1 MNYQKDVSDFMILGE
16 QKISPDLNLN
26 NEQTQLYMNLIK
38 EEFEE
43 TAKAFDEEDLIEVA
57 DGLADMVWVIMG
69 MCNSVG
75 IDFDKIWEEVKSSN
89 MSKFVDGKFIKN
101 EQTQLYMNLI
111 KEEFEETA
119 KAFEEEDLV
128 EVADGLADMV
138 WVIMGMCN
146 SVGIDFDKIW
156 EEVKSSNM
164 SKFVDGKFIKND
176 AGKIMKP
183 ETYFKPNIKKAL
195 GL

>member
-1 MNYQKDVSDFMILGE
+1 MNYQKDVSNFMILGE
-16 QKISPDLNLN
+16 QKIASDLNLK

-43 TAKAFDEEDLIEVA
+43 TAKAFD
-57 DGLADMVWVIMG
+57 
-69 MCNSVG
+69 
-75 IDFDKIWEEVKSSN
+75 
-89 MSKFVDGKFIKN
+89 
-101 EQTQLYMNLI
+101 
-111 KEEFEETA
+111 
-119 KAFEEEDLV
+119 EEDLV

-176 AGKIMKP
+176 FGKIMKP

>member
-1 MNYQKDVSDFMILGE
+1 MNYQNDVSNFMILGE
-16 QKISPDLNLN
+16 QKIASDLNL
-26 NEQTQLYMNLIK
+26 
-38 EEFEE
+38 
-43 TAKAFDEEDLIEVA
+43 
-57 DGLADMVWVIMG
+57 
-69 MCNSVG
+69 
-75 IDFDKIWEEVKSSN
+75 
-89 MSKFVDGKFIKN
+89 KN

-164 SKFVDGKFIKND
+164 SKFVDGKFIKNA
-176 AGKIMKP
+176 AGKIMKQ

>member
-1 MNYQKDVSDFMILGE
+1 MNYQKDVSNFMILGE
-16 QKISPDLNLN
+16 QKIASDLNL
-26 NEQTQLYMNLIK
+26 
-38 EEFEE
+38 
-43 TAKAFDEEDLIEVA
+43 
-57 DGLADMVWVIMG
+57 
-69 MCNSVG
+69 
-75 IDFDKIWEEVKSSN
+75 
-89 MSKFVDGKFIKN
+89 KN

-164 SKFVDGKFIKND
+164 SKFVDGKFIKNVESTKHFGFFCARNFFCESVTRPLKNKND
-176 AGKIMKP
+176 Q
-183 ETYFKPNIKKAL
+183 N
-195 GL
+195 

>member
-1 MNYQKDVSDFMILGE
+1 MNYQKDVSNFMILGE
-16 QKISPDLNLN
+16 QKIASDLNL
-26 NEQTQLYMNLIK
+26 
-38 EEFEE
+38 
-43 TAKAFDEEDLIEVA
+43 
-57 DGLADMVWVIMG
+57 
-69 MCNSVG
+69 
-75 IDFDKIWEEVKSSN
+75 
-89 MSKFVDGKFIKN
+89 KN

-111 KEEFEETA
+111 KEEFEETV
-119 KAFEEEDLV
+119 KAFDEEDLV

-176 AGKIMKP
+176 VGKIMKP

>member
-1 MNYQKDVSDFMILGE
+1 MNYQKDVSEFMILGE
-16 QKISPDLNLN
+16 QKVSPVLNLKN
-26 NEQTQLYMNLIK
+26 DQTQLYMNLIE
-38 EEFEE
+38 EEFNE
-43 TAKAFDEEDLIEVA
+43 TLNAFIED
-57 DGLADMVWVIMG
+57 
-69 MCNSVG
+69 
-75 IDFDKIWEEVKSSN
+75 
-89 MSKFVDGKFIKN
+89 
-101 EQTQLYMNLI
+101 
-111 KEEFEETA
+111 
-119 KAFEEEDLV
+119 DLV

-146 SVGIDFDKIW
+146 SAGIDFDKIW

>member
-1 MNYQKDVSDFMILGE
+1 MNYQKDVSNFMILGE
-16 QKISPDLNLN
+16 QNIASDLNLK

-43 TAKAFDEEDLIEVA
+43 TAKAFD
-57 DGLADMVWVIMG
+57 
-69 MCNSVG
+69 
-75 IDFDKIWEEVKSSN
+75 
-89 MSKFVDGKFIKN
+89 
-101 EQTQLYMNLI
+101 
-111 KEEFEETA
+111 
-119 KAFEEEDLV
+119 EEDLV

-156 EEVKSSNM
+156 AEVKSSNM

-176 AGKIMKP
+176 SGKIMKP
-183 ETYFKPNIKKAL
+183 ATYFKPNIKKAL

>member
-1 MNYQKDVSDFMILGE
+1 MNYQKDVSNFMILGE
-16 QKISPDLNLN
+16 QKIASDLNL
-26 NEQTQLYMNLIK
+26 
-38 EEFEE
+38 
-43 TAKAFDEEDLIEVA
+43 
-57 DGLADMVWVIMG
+57 
-69 MCNSVG
+69 
-75 IDFDKIWEEVKSSN
+75 
-89 MSKFVDGKFIKN
+89 KN

-111 KEEFEETA
+111 KEEFEETL
-119 KAFEEEDLV
+119 KAFDEEDLV

-176 AGKIMKP
+176 SGKIMKP

>member
-1 MNYQKDVSDFMILGE
+1 MIIASDGIINAGRDPLYSKSGIGQTNLYAIALGDTNYQKDVSDFMILGE
-16 QKISPDLNLN
+16 QKISSDLNLN

-75 IDFDKIWEEVKSSN
+75 IDFDR
-89 MSKFVDGKFIKN
+89 
-101 EQTQLYMNLI
+101 
-111 KEEFEETA
+111 
-119 KAFEEEDLV
+119 
-128 EVADGLADMV
+128 
-138 WVIMGMCN
+138 
-146 SVGIDFDKIW
+146 IW